1 MTITTGATATKRVPS
16 DPTRRT
22 ATVAGWFF
30 IITFV
35 ASIPAAFYF
44 YGPVLNDPNY
54 ITGVGADTRVL
65 WGAFL
70 EIILAIAGI
79 GTAVTLFSILKR
91 QNERVALGYVATR
104 IVESTVIVMGIIS
117 LLSVVTLR
125 QDFAGA
131 SGTDKRHPGRYREV
145 AGRAAR
151 LDVPPGPRPPRR
163 PRKWTPAGL
172 PAVQVRPRAAADGP
186 AGACR
191 RSPGLRLRD
200 RRAVRSLRADLR
212 DLGARDTPGVR
223 LGAEPR
229 HLPHRQGVQGFSH
242 HSWSGG
248 RQRSAR
254 LLRRRRLTV
263 EDTAGPTGPAVVC
276 PGLCTSERCF
286 PRGAG
291 RGASSMWVIGHALRA
306 RWRRLR

>member
-1 MTITTGATATKRVPS
+1 METEMTITTGATATKRVPS

-54 ITGVGADTRVL
+54 ITGAGADTRVL

-131 SGTDKRHPGRYREV
+131 SGTDNGTLVAIEKSLVALHDWTFLLGPGLL
-145 AGRAAR
+145 AGLGNGLLLGYLLYKSGLVPRRMALLGLVGGPLVFVSGIAVLFGLYEQTSGISALATLPEFAWELSLGIYLIVKGFKASPITAGVEAASAAR
-151 LDVPPGPRPPRR
+151 AYSG
-163 PRKWTPAGL
+163 A
-172 PAVQVRPRAAADGP
+172 AV
-186 AGACR
+186 
-191 RSPGLRLRD
+191 
-200 RRAVRSLRADLR
+200 
-212 DLGARDTPGVR
+212 
-223 LGAEPR
+223 
-229 HLPHRQGVQGFSH
+229 
-242 HSWSGG
+242 
-248 RQRSAR
+248 
-254 LLRRRRLTV
+254 
-263 EDTAGPTGPAVVC
+263 
-276 PGLCTSERCF
+276 
-286 PRGAG
+286 
-291 RGASSMWVIGHALRA
+291 
-306 RWRRLR
+306 